1 MRKPVLVFDFDNTL
15 TAGDVLDE
23 IVEKFSPNEEWK
35 VWEREWA
42 EGRLPA
48 RECLRLQVENLC
60 VTRKRLFEHLLS
72 VRLDPAFAGILRWAR
87 ARQVEV
93 LIVSDS
99 FLPLITHILAHNEIT
114 DLPVFANDLEFSG
127 QRMHPSFPFHDPAF
141 PRSANAKAK
150 HLAPY
155 ADNTVIFAGDGRSD
169 LDAALAA
176 DIVFAKDAL
185 AKELTACGKPFHT
198 FTTLEPLLA
207 FLQSLE
213 RELPGFGKTS

>member
-42 EGRLPA
+42 AGRLPA
-48 RECLRLQVENLC
+48 RECLRLQVENLH
-60 VTRKRLFEHLLS
+60 VTRERLFEHLLS
-72 VRLDPAFAGILRWAR
+72 VRLDPAFAEILRWAR

-198 FTTLEPLLA
+198 FTTLDPLPA

-213 RELPGFGKTS
+213 RELPGFGKAS

>member
-1 MRKPVLVFDFDNTL
+1 MRRPVLAFDFDNTL

-23 IVEKFSPNEEWK
+23 IVEKFSPNEDWK
-35 VWEREWA
+35 TWEREWV

-48 RECLRLQVENLC
+48 RECLRLQVENLR
-60 VTRKRLFEHLLS
+60 VTREKMFAHLDS
-72 VRLDPAFAGILRWAR
+72 VPVDPAFPAILRWAR

-99 FLPLITHILAHNEIT
+99 FLPLIQRILLANSVEGV
-114 DLPVFANDLEFSG
+114 PVFANGLELSG
-127 QRMHPSFPFHDPAF
+127 DRMKPSFPFHDPAF

-155 ADNTVIFAGDGRSD
+155 AGNTVIFAGDGRSD

-176 DIVFAKDAL
+176 DIVFAKDSL
-185 AKELTACGKPFHT
+185 AQDLATRGVSFHA
-198 FTTLEPLLA
+198 FTTLAPMLE

-213 RELPGFGKTS
+213 QDFPRLRKAS

>member
-1 MRKPVLVFDFDNTL
+1 MRKPVLAFDFDNTL

-23 IVEKFSPNEEWK
+23 IVAKFSPNEDWK
-35 VWEREWA
+35 TWEREWV

-48 RECLRLQVENLC
+48 RECLRLQVENLR
-60 VTRKRLFEHLLS
+60 VTREKLFEHLDS
-72 VRLDPAFAGILRWAR
+72 VRLDPAFMGILRWAR

-99 FLPLITHILAHNEIT
+99 FLPLIQRILLANSVEGV
-114 DLPVFANDLEFSG
+114 PVFANGLEFSG
-127 QRMHPSFPFHDPAF
+127 DRMKPSFPYHDAAF

-155 ADNTVIFAGDGRSD
+155 AGNTVIFAGDGRSD
-169 LDAALAA
+169 LDAALAS
-176 DIVFAKDAL
+176 DVVFAKDSL
-185 AKELTACGKPFHT
+185 AKELTSLGVPFHA
-198 FTTLEPLLA
+198 FTALVPMLE

-213 RELPGFGKTS
+213 QDFPRLRKAS